1 MFLLALKD
9 VADAHSGLGVLAE
22 ETSLNREGLY
32 RMLSEEGNPTLSSL
46 ALIIDALGMK
56 LEVVPKL
63 HGTGAA

>member
-1 MFLLALKD
+1 MALKD

-32 RMLSEEGNPTLSSL
+32 TMLSEEGNPTLSSL